1 MSRFGD
7 DWEERNKALSLLARR
22 INLDYNFL
30 NEVHWTAFMFDKKD
44 YFCLICKTI
53 ICSSYSENIYGN
65 RIPSDLIDEHGLI
78 HLKEYN
84 LLALI

>member
-1 MSRFGD
+1 MFGD

-22 INLDYNFL
+22 INPNYNFL
-30 NEVHWTAFMFDKKD
+30 NEVHWTAFDTKNS

-53 ICSSYSENIYGN
+53 ICSSYSENLYGN
-65 RIPSDLIDEHGLI
+65 KMPSDIIDEHGLI

-84 LLALI
+84 LLVLI